1 MADNVNPNR
10 NYPDQSRQGD
20 DATVASTP
28 AEPGQGRL
36 DENATLVQPTAVGPD
51 APPTPGLAS
60 TADTLDA
67 MRSALGPGV
76 RSFTAPEWMGSP
88 ERGVGYQVDPDGDP
102 ANRLPDRGGFGPA
115 TER

>member
-28 AEPGQGRL
+28 AEAGQGRL
-36 DENATLVQPTAVGPD
+36 DEDATLVRPTAVGPD
-51 APPTPGLAS
+51 QPPTPGLAPTS
-60 TADTLDA
+60 QTLDTL
-67 MRSALGPGV
+67 RTALGPGV
-76 RSFTAPEWMGSP
+76 ESWDAKEWMGSP
-88 ERGVGYQVDPDGDP
+88 EGGTGYSIAPDGDP
-102 ANRLPDRGGFGPA
+102 KNWPPSRGGFGPA